1 MREVALVVRLSE
13 DERDGWHAAARA
25 AGWGKTAGWVRS
37 VVAAAVSGRSGTA
50 PATTAARASTPAL
63 DPRLLGELSAIGS
76 NANQLARAVNVAAR
90 GGQSLAVEAAAVEA
104 LRVEVVRLQVAVAA
118 SSSAG
123 VAR

>member
-1 MREVALVVRLSE
+1 
-13 DERDGWHAAARA
+13 
-25 AGWGKTAGWVRS
+25 
-37 VVAAAVSGRSGTA
+37 
-50 PATTAARASTPAL
+50 L

-76 NANQLARAVNVAAR
+76 NVNQLARAVNVAAR